1 MPGFRSLA
9 LISSLISKDLWNK
22 CIDDFLLF
30 KLVES
35 RLTGQARIQN
45 APARRFVAIPAKQCI
60 YIGPADLSLSTG
72 FASSTVVTEQK
83 AKSRAKCAKL
93 GSD

>member
-9 LISSLISKDLWNK
+9 LISSLTSTGLWNK
-22 CIDDFLLF
+22 CIDDFLLI

-45 APARRFVAIPAKQCI
+45 APARR
-60 YIGPADLSLSTG
+60 LSQFRQSN
-72 FASSTVVTEQK
+72 ASILDPQTYLYLRVLRLRQW
-83 AKSRAKCAKL
+83 
-93 GSD
+93 